1 MTDLEDAWNEFLKS
15 GEVNLPRNDEIVSSV
30 NENQPPSAS
39 ELYISTKTKIL
50 YLNTTID
57 LNYVFWKID
66 IIPYNTKT
74 NGVIKKQMK
83 FISNSK
89 SELDN
94 IQQKLQS
101 CNYYNEYIIQHLEQQ
116 QGNNILYKDSRK
128 ISIGVCNKD
137 LTNERSKPKS
147 AFYNCFVIILR
158 LLYNGVFKEIHIKI
172 FNTGKVEIPG
182 VQNDEVFYQSIS
194 ILTNIL
200 SNITNT
206 DIYYD
211 KHNVETVLIN
221 SNFHCGFCINRPKLF
236 DILKHKHNFNVSYDP
251 CSYPGIQ
258 CVYYHDLN
266 TDKKADEIVN
276 NKNICKIS
284 YMIFRTGSILIVG
297 KCSEEILKNH
307 VYKYIKELLEYEYKN
322 IYISN
327 NLFDLKNQSKKE
339 VKNKKIKKKVLLFTN
354 Q

>member
-258 CVYYHDLN
+258 CKYIL
-266 TDKKADEIVN
+266 EN
-276 NKNICKIS
+276 NITIS
-284 YMIFRTGSILIVG
+284 FMIFRTGSILIVG
-297 KCSEEILKNH
+297 KCEEDTIRTVYDIIKVILKD
-307 VYKYIKELLEYEYKN
+307 EYYDIHENYD
-322 IYISN
+322 ISN
-327 NLFDLKNQSKKE
+327 KNKQ
-339 VKNKKIKKKVLLFTN
+339 KNKKRKTKTIYLS
-354 Q
+354 